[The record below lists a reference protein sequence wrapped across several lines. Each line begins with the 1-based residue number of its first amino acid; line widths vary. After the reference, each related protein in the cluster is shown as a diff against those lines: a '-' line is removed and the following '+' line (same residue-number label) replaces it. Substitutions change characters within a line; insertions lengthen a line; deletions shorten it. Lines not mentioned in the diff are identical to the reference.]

1 MHYKKYNHILS
12 PHNGLNL
19 YRGCTHG
26 CIYCDSRSKCY
37 KLNHEFTDIEV
48 KEDALKI
55 LDSELKKKRN
65 RVMISTG
72 SMSDPYMPL
81 ENKLNLTHGM
91 LELVLKYK
99 MGVHLQTK
107 STMLLRDLD
116 LLKQI
121 NQYSKV
127 VISVTLT
134 TYDETLCRILEP
146 NVSTTKERFEMLKI
160 LNENGITCGVWL
172 DPILPFINDNI
183 ENIKG
188 ILDYCLDARVKY
200 ILCFGMGLTLREGNR
215 EYFYEQLDRY
225 FPGLKEC
232 YEYYYHNN
240 YNVTSLKNA
249 ELMKYFL
256 TFCDKHQIMHNPD
269 KIFTYLGTFEDKIR
283 TTLF

>member
-81 ENKLNLTHGM
+81 ENELNLTHGM

-107 STMLLRDLD
+107 STLLLRDLD

-188 ILDYCLDARVKY
+188 ILDYCLEARVKY